1 MRKSLKEKQ
10 ERAKQ
15 EKRLPRFILVF
26 VSFAMDE
33 EWIIYVLELQ
43 YGKVYVGKTKNL
55 DARYN
60 QHVDGQ
66 GSAWTKKYKVLGL
79 IESLTG
85 SKFDEDKVVKE
96 YMSEYGIDNVR
107 GGSYVTIVLDEMS
120 MAFLEKEINASNDRC
135 FRCGREG
142 HFANAC
148 YAKTTVDG
156 DYITA
161 GVRSKKKVITKK
173 ASIKKASTVKDSTK
187 QYKKKYKKREYKKPN

>member
-1 MRKSLKEKQ
+1 M
-10 ERAKQ
+10 
-15 EKRLPRFILVF
+15 VF
-26 VSFAMDE
+26 VSFEMDE

-43 YGKVYVGKTKNL
+43 YGKVYVGKTKDL

-107 GGSYVTIVLDEMS
+107 GGSYITIVLDEMS

-161 GVRSKKKVITKK
+161 GVRSKKK
-173 ASIKKASTVKDSTK
+173 ASTTKTKTTTK
-187 QYKKKYKKREYKKPN
+187 QYGKKEYKKKDYKEKKY